1 MDCVS
6 SSFQQFS
13 AVTMVIFCIQCAH
26 PTDIL
31 EPASRMLIDDSP
43 PRIEVQETP
52 DEGRVVSLRGA
63 WTAANL
69 TVPAAWAA
77 LTAQLNGLRGEGG
90 PSSPKAEKSSQTPQ
104 RAAGRWSLAGIEKFD
119 YLGAQVLW
127 NQWGHQWPAA
137 LEVEPEQR
145 AMLETVEKFTVK
157 LPPARKSS
165 WSEPLLVL
173 GNRLLSLLDHVKGL
187 LRLLGQLLLDIGRL
201 VRRPHQG
208 PWRDFSGHL
217 FHFGATALPIT
228 ALVGFLI
235 GVVLAYLI
243 SQQLRQFG
251 ADAFIVDILGISLI
265 RELGPVLAAIL
276 IAGRSGSAITAQI
289 GVMRVTE
296 ELDAM
301 RVMGIA
307 RGFRLV
313 MPRALALALVMP
325 LISVWTT
332 LAALLGG
339 MLAADISMGVTPSF
353 FINALPAAV
362 KVSNL
367 TLATAKSTVFGLLI
381 ALVGCH
387 YGLRVKPNTES
398 LGQGTTASVVTS
410 ITVVILVDALFAVL
424 FKNVGI

>member
-1 MDCVS
+1 MFDCGKSWRLLVGAQRQCSPSGRICVS
-6 SSFQQFS
+6 GSYHF
-13 AVTMVIFCIQCAH
+13 IFPGCGGA
-26 PTDIL
+26 
-31 EPASRMLIDDSP
+31 ASP
-43 PRIEVQETP
+43 PAHLAITMDLETP
-52 DEGRVVSLRGA
+52 RVEQQDTPEGARLVALGA
-63 WTAANL
+63 WTAADL
-69 TVPAAWAA
+69 TGKATWDQ
-77 LTAQLNGLRGEGG
+77 LTAQLQALSAGAGKAPVTTHWDLR
-90 PSSPKAEKSSQTPQ
+90 QLD
-104 RAAGRWSLAGIEKFD
+104 RLD

-127 NQWGHQWPAA
+127 AHWGQAWPAQ
-137 LEVEPEQR
+137 LDTEPDQR
-145 AMLETVEKFTVK
+145 AMLETVARFTCR
-157 LPPARKSS
+157 PPPSPQAA
-165 WSEPLLVL
+165 WSAPILAL
-173 GNRLLSLLDHVKGL
+173 GGRLLTLLGHARGL
-187 LRLLGQLLLDIGRL
+187 VGLIGQLLLDVIRL
-201 VRRPHQG
+201 LRRPQQG
-208 PWRDFSGHL
+208 PWRDLSGHL
-217 FHFGATALPIT
+217 FHMGATALPIT

-251 ADAFIVDILGISLI
+251 ADAFIVNILGISLI

-276 IAGRSGSAITAQI
+276 IAGRTGSAITAQI

-313 MPRALALALVMP
+313 MPRALALAVVMP

-339 MLAADISMGVTPSF
+339 MLAADVSMGVTPAF

-362 KVSNL
+362 SVSNL
-367 TLATAKSTVFGLLI
+367 TLATAKSVVFGLLI

-424 FKNVGI
+424 FKDIGT